1 MKLIGRIPESEVYL
15 VAEDEFPT
23 GEPPP
28 ADAQAQVL
36 RVTGDQAT
44 LYPPREF
51 HSITAHMPRMEEYTG
66 SEGELDELLA
76 QVDTPA
82 SAE

>member
-1 MKLIGRIPESEVYL
+1 MKLIGRIPESETYL
-15 VAEDEFPT
+15 IAEDDFPT
-23 GEPPP
+23 DEPPP

-36 RVTGDQAT
+36 RLTGEQAT
-44 LYPPREF
+44 LYSPREF

-76 QVDTPA
+76 QVDTA
-82 SAE
+82 TDE